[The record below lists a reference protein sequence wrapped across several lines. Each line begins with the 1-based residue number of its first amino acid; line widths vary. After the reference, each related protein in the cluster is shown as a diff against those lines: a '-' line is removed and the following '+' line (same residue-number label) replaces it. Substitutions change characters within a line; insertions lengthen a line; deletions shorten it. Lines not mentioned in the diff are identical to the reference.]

1 MIFRVKDA
9 LWKRLEAL
17 IPPVVGRGRRPASD
31 KSSFEAIF
39 FILRTGCQYVH
50 LPKEYPPKST
60 VHSAYKRWVERGI
73 LEKMWRTLLL
83 EYDDTR
89 GLDWQWLSAD
99 SSSVKAPLGGSQT
112 GKKSD
117 GSGQARMQTAC
128 VDRW

>member
-1 MIFRVKDA
+1 MSKKATIFRVKDA
-9 LWKRLEAL
+9 LRKRLEAL
-17 IPPVVGRGRRPASD
+17 IPPVVGRGRRPTSD
-31 KSSFEAIF
+31 KACFEAIVYL
-39 FILRTGCQYVH
+39 LRTGCQYAH

-89 GLDWQWLSAD
+89 GLDWQWLRAD

-112 GKKSD
+112 GKNP
-117 GSGQARMQTAC
+117 T
-128 VDRW
+128 DRAKLGCN

>member
-1 MIFRVKDA
+1 MSMSKNAMIFRVKDA

-31 KSSFEAIF
+31 KACFEAIV

-73 LEKMWRTLLL
+73 LEKCGERSCLNMTIPVGWI
-83 EYDDTR
+83 
-89 GLDWQWLSAD
+89 
-99 SSSVKAPLGGSQT
+99 
-112 GKKSD
+112 
-117 GSGQARMQTAC
+117 GSG
-128 VDRW
+128 

>member
-1 MIFRVKDA
+1 MSMSKNAMIFRVKDA

-31 KSSFEAIF
+31 KACFEAIV

-117 GSGQARMQTAC
+117 RSG
-128 VDRW
+128 

>member
-1 MIFRVKDA
+1 MSQKAMIFRVKDA
-9 LWKRLEAL
+9 LWKRLEVL

-31 KSSFEAIF
+31 KACFEAIV

-89 GLDWQWLSAD
+89 GLDCQWLKGAD
-99 SSSVKAPLGGSQT
+99 
-112 GKKSD
+112 
-117 GSGQARMQTAC
+117 
-128 VDRW
+128 